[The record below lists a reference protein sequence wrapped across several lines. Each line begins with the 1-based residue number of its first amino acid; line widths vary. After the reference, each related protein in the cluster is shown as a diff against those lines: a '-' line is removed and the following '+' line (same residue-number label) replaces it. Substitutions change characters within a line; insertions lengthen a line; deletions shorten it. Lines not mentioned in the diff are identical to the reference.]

1 MFIRMGE
8 TISKKRGNCAKK
20 WGRKKER
27 TKVFHRNGWMILQK
41 RNSLFRRSLQVQVLV
56 EFVVINVFFHED
68 AEAVIVDYS

>member
-8 TISKKRGNCAKK
+8 TISKKRGNCTKI
-20 WGRKKER
+20 GSKEE
-27 TKVFHRNGWMILQK
+27 TDESFPPQWVDDIAK